1 MRSKRNHVTLFSPA
15 FYRFGVVGFVGFLV
29 DAGTFTILQTWWQAP
44 HLARLGAFL
53 VAVNATY
60 FLNKRFTF
68 PNPVRTR
75 PVFYLVGQSLS
86 LAVNMGVFSLVIW
99 KPVWL
104 PIQYYLGLV
113 AGSVSAMF
121 LNYELMRRFA
131 FSHR

>member
-1 MRSKRNHVTLFSPA
+1 MALFSPS
-15 FYRFGVVGFVGFLV
+15 FYRFGAVGFVGFLV
-29 DAGTFTILQTWWQAP
+29 DAGTFAWLHTWWHAP

-68 PNPVRTR
+68 PHKERTR
-75 PVFYLVGQSLS
+75 PVAYLIGQSVS
-86 LAVNMGVFSLVIW
+86 LAVNMSVFSLVIW

-104 PIQYYLGLV
+104 PTQYYLGLA

-121 LNYELMRRFA
+121 LNYELSRRYA
-131 FSHR
+131 FSIRREK

>member
-1 MRSKRNHVTLFSPA
+1 MTFFSPA
-15 FYRFGVVGFVGFLV
+15 FYRFGAVGFIGFLV
-29 DAGTFTILQTWWQAP
+29 DAGAFTVFQIWWQAP

-68 PNPVRTR
+68 PHREQAR
-75 PVFYLVGQSLS
+75 PVAYLVGQSIS

-99 KPVWL
+99 KPVLL
-104 PIQYYLGLV
+104 PVQYYLGLI

-121 LNYELMRRFA
+121 LNYELTRRFA
-131 FSHR
+131 FGVR

>member
-1 MRSKRNHVTLFSPA
+1 LTLFSA
-15 FYRFGVVGFVGFLV
+15 SFYRFGAVGFVGFLV
-29 DAGTFTILQTWWQAP
+29 DAGMFTVLQAWWHAP

-68 PNPVRTR
+68 PNPVQTR
-75 PVFYLVGQSLS
+75 PIAYLAGQSLS

-104 PIQYYLGLV
+104 PVQYYVGLI

-121 LNYELMRRFA
+121 LNYELTRRFA
-131 FSHR
+131 FGHR